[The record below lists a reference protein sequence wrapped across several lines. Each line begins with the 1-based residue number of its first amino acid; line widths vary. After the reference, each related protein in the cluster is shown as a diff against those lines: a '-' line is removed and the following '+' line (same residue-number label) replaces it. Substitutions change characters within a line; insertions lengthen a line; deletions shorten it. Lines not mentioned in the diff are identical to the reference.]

1 MKNKHLI
8 TVALIMIIVLIFII
22 DALVLKSHSA
32 WLLYLFLLII
42 AAWNIPI
49 FDVYILSIICS
60 GLILWDFFGTNYGY
74 SNLGV
79 FNSLLVIAVLWMI
92 TILSI
97 RYNRIKKRLER
108 SEALLVN
115 TQELAHL
122 GSFKID
128 INSQELF
135 FTEESKRIFGFDS
148 KGNDVPLA
156 YALDRIHPDERKE
169 ISLEIERLVKKKRPV
184 EMDYRLLLPEKDE
197 IKFIHSIS
205 RPVLN
210 RKGEV
215 DSIIGTLL
223 DVTREKISTIELKQ
237 SEMLFRQVWEN
248 SFDGM
253 RLIDQKGDIVRVN
266 EAFCKMVEIER
277 EKLEGN
283 SFADIYAKSREEKL
297 AKGLSRF
304 AKKTVVPY
312 TVEEFELWNGKKKW
326 FEVSNCVLDFENR
339 EPLILSIFRDV
350 TERKNFEEEL
360 KNTVNKLEISN
371 KNLQEFAYV
380 ASHDLQEPLRMI
392 SNYTQLLSNRFSKN
406 VDEKAKEYIYFV
418 VSSAKRMQEL
428 IKNLLDYSRVTTQ
441 GKAFETLD
449 SSEILENVLSRMKL
463 SIEETGT
470 KLIIS
475 SLPKI
480 KGDSIQIEQ
489 LFQNLL
495 SNSIKF
501 RSNKEPVIQISAEDK
516 DNLWL
521 FSFRDN
527 GIGIEQKFK
536 DRIFVIFQRLHSQQE
551 YPGTGIGLA
560 LCKKIVERHG
570 GNIWMESTP
579 GEGTTFYFTIPK
591 AL

>member
-1 MKNKHLI
+1 MKNKHLSTI
-8 TVALIMIIVLIFII
+8 ALIIIIVLIFII
-22 DALVLKSHSA
+22 DAFILKSHSA
-32 WLLYLFLLII
+32 WLLYLFLPIV

-49 FDVYILSIICS
+49 FDACILSILCS
-60 GLILWDFFGTNYGY
+60 VLILWDFFGSNYGS
-74 SNLGV
+74 SNLGI
-79 FNSLLVIAVLWMI
+79 FNSILVIAALWMI

-97 RYNRIKKRLER
+97 RYNRIKKKLES

-122 GSFKID
+122 GSFRID
-128 INSQELF
+128 IYSQELF
-135 FTEESKRIFGFDS
+135 FTEESKRIFGFNS
-148 KGNDVPLA
+148 KGNDVPLSH
-156 YALDRIHPDERKE
+156 ALERIHPDERKE
-169 ISLEIERLVKKKRPV
+169 VSLEIERLVKKKRPV
-184 EMDYRLLLPEKDE
+184 EMDYRLLLPENDE

-215 DSIIGTLL
+215 DSVIGTLM
-223 DVTREKISTIELKQ
+223 DVTREKISIIELKQ

-266 EAFCKMVEIER
+266 EAFCKMVEMER

-304 AKKTVVPY
+304 AKKIVVPY

-441 GKAFETLD
+441 GKAFEIID
-449 SSEILENVLSRMKL
+449 SSEILENVLSRMRL

-501 RSNKEPVIQISAEDK
+501 RSNNEPVIQISAEDK

-579 GEGTTFYFTIPK
+579 GDGTTFYFTIPK

>member
-1 MKNKHLI
+1 MKNKHLSTI
-8 TVALIMIIVLIFII
+8 ALIIIIVLIFII
-22 DALVLKSHSA
+22 DAFVLKSHSA
-32 WLLYLFLLII
+32 WLLYLFLPIL
-42 AAWNIPI
+42 AACNIPI
-49 FDVYILSIICS
+49 FDVYILSVICS
-60 GLILWDFFGTNYGY
+60 ALMLWDFFGSNYGS
-74 SNLGV
+74 SNLGI
-79 FNSLLVIAVLWMI
+79 FNSILVIAALWMI

-97 RYNRIKKRLER
+97 RYNRIKKKLES

-122 GSFKID
+122 GSFRID
-128 INSQELF
+128 IYSQELF
-135 FTEESKRIFGFDS
+135 FTEESKRIFGFNS
-148 KGNDVPLA
+148 KGNDVPLSH
-156 YALDRIHPDERKE
+156 ALERIHPDERKE
-169 ISLEIERLVKKKRPV
+169 VSLEIEKVVKGKRPV
-184 EMDYRLLLPEKDE
+184 EMDYRLLLPEKEE

-205 RPVLN
+205 RPVVN

-215 DSIIGTLL
+215 DAIIGTLM
-223 DVTREKISTIELKQ
+223 DVTREKVSNIELKQ

-248 SFDGM
+248 SFHGM
-253 RLIDQKGDIVRVN
+253 RLIDQKGTIVRVN
-266 EAFCKMVEIER
+266 KAFCKMVELER
-277 EKLEGN
+277 DKLEGN
-283 SFADIYAKSREEKL
+283 LFTSIYAKSREEKL
-297 AKGLSRF
+297 ARGLSRF

-312 TVEEFELWNGKKKW
+312 TIEKFELWNGKKKW
-326 FEVSNCVLDFENR
+326 FEVSNSVLDFENGN
-339 EPLILSIFRDV
+339 PLILSIFRDV

-360 KNTVNKLEISN
+360 KNTVNKLELSN

-392 SNYTQLLSNRFSKN
+392 SNYTQLLSNRFSKD
-406 VDEKAKEYIYFV
+406 VDEKAKEYIYFIV
-418 VSSAKRMQEL
+418 GSAKRMQEL
-428 IKNLLDYSRVTTQ
+428 IRNLLDYSRITTQ
-441 GKAFETLD
+441 VKVFEVFD
-449 SSEILENVLSRMKL
+449 SNEILDNVLSRLRL

-470 KLIIS
+470 KLNIS

-480 KGDSIQIEQ
+480 NGDSIQIEQ

-501 RSNKEPVIQISAEDK
+501 RGNKEPVIQISAEDK
-516 DNLWL
+516 DSFWL

-579 GEGTTFYFTIPK
+579 GDGTTFYFTIPK
-591 AL
+591 VL